1 MERLSTRRGGAPT
14 LRMAP
19 MIDMIFLLL
28 IFFLLT
34 ARFRPMENFLPLQLD
49 ISSPSEAGRAAL
61 IEPLMVYISPV
72 ENGCEV
78 RLGRNMTVD
87 IAKAEPE
94 AGLAM
99 LADKLTTGL
108 QQQKRTA
115 GDPVEI
121 VCDGNVEWEHLARIY
136 NVLFG
141 MGITDIT
148 FRMTD

>member
-1 MERLSTRRGGAPT
+1 
-14 LRMAP
+14 MAP
-19 MIDMIFLLL
+19 MIDVIFLLL

-34 ARFRPMENFLPLQLD
+34 ARFRPMENFLPLQLNL
-49 ISSPSEAGRAAL
+49 SSPAEAGRAAL
-61 IEPLMVYISPV
+61 VEPFMVYISPA

-78 RLGRNMTVD
+78 RLGRDTSID
-87 IAKAEPE
+87 IAQTEPE
-94 AGLAM
+94 ADLAF
-99 LADKLTTGL
+99 LADELTAAL

-115 GDPVEI
+115 GDPLEI
-121 VCDGNVEWEHLARIY
+121 VCDENVEWEHLARIY

>member
-1 MERLSTRRGGAPT
+1 MPT

-34 ARFRPMENFLPLQLD
+34 ARFRPRENFLPMQLEF
-49 ISSPSEAGRAAL
+49 SSFAMAGQSGL
-61 IEPLMVYISPV
+61 IEPLTLYISPA
-72 ENGCEV
+72 ENGCKV
-78 RLGRNMTVD
+78 RLGQNLTVG
-87 IAKAEPE
+87 ITEAEPE
-94 AGLAM
+94 TGLT
-99 LADKLTTGL
+99 LLVDKLELSLREQMRNT
-108 QQQKRTA
+108 

-121 VCDGNVEWEHLARIY
+121 VCAGTVEWEHLARIY

>member
-1 MERLSTRRGGAPT
+1 MERLSSCRGRVPT

-49 ISSPSEAGRAAL
+49 LSSPAEAGRSAL
-61 IEPLMVYISPV
+61 VEPLMVHIFSSD
-72 ENGCEV
+72 NGCEV
-78 RLGRNMTVD
+78 TLGGNVTVD
-87 IAKAEPE
+87 IAKTEPE
-94 AGLAM
+94 AGLALLM
-99 LADKLTTGL
+99 DKLVLSL
-108 QQQKRTA
+108 QQQKRTS

-121 VCDGNVEWEHLARIY
+121 VCDGNVEWENLARVY
-136 NVLFG
+136 NILFG